1 MDDIEFQEK
10 IIELLKN
17 VNGKLNELLN
27 NFYAPYGLTVV
38 QAMVLLELHRNGE
51 QNITDLSN
59 NVCMVKGNLSQLCK
73 RLEKNGLIERVRD
86 SEDERYV
93 NIKMTKHS
101 ENIVKELEEKISNN
115 KIPILLQI
123 ENQKKSSIIEA
134 LNILNDCLS
143 SEYEKNHIL

>member
-27 NFYAPYGLTVV
+27 NFYEPYGLTVV

-59 NVCMVKGNLSQLCK
+59 HVCMVKGNLSQLCK

-93 NIKMTKHS
+93 NIKMTKYS

-115 KIPILLQI
+115 RIPILLQI
-123 ENQKKSSIIEA
+123 ENQKKNSIIEA

-143 SEYEKNHIL
+143 SE

>member
-10 IIELLKN
+10 VIELLKN
-17 VNGKLNELLN
+17 VNVKLNELLN

-59 NVCMVKGNLSQLCK
+59 RVCMVKGNLSQLCK

-93 NIKMTKHS
+93 NIKMTKYS

-115 KIPILLQI
+115 RIPILLQI
-123 ENQKKSSIIEA
+123 ENQKKSSIMEA

-143 SEYEKNHIL
+143 SE

>member
-27 NFYAPYGLTVV
+27 NFYEPYGLTVV

-59 NVCMVKGNLSQLCK
+59 HVCMVKGNLSQLCK

-93 NIKMTKHS
+93 NIKMTKYS

-115 KIPILLQI
+115 RIPILLQI
-123 ENQKKSSIIEA
+123 ENQKKNSIIEA

-143 SEYEKNHIL
+143 GE

>member
-10 IIELLKN
+10 VIELLKN

-59 NVCMVKGNLSQLCK
+59 RVCMVKGNLSQLCK

-93 NIKMTKHS
+93 NIKMTKYS

-115 KIPILLQI
+115 RIPILLQI
-123 ENQKKSSIIEA
+123 ENHKKSSIMEA

-143 SEYEKNHIL
+143 SE

>member
-10 IIELLKN
+10 VIELLKN

-59 NVCMVKGNLSQLCK
+59 RVCMVKGNLSQLCK

-93 NIKMTKHS
+93 NIKMTKYS

-115 KIPILLQI
+115 RIPILLQI
-123 ENQKKSSIIEA
+123 ENQKKSSIMEA

-143 SEYEKNHIL
+143 SE

>member
-10 IIELLKN
+10 VIELLKN

-59 NVCMVKGNLSQLCK
+59 RVCMVKGNLSQLCK

-93 NIKMTKHS
+93 NIKMTKYS

-115 KIPILLQI
+115 RIPVLLQI
-123 ENQKKSSIIEA
+123 ENQKKSSIMEA

-143 SEYEKNHIL
+143 SE